1 MFELLNAFALA
12 LAIAA
17 ADAPADQGGAG
28 TLSPYPGRCVAGAAA
43 DGGGSITPL
52 ECDEHPIDL
61 PPSSSS
67 Y

>member
-1 MFELLNAFALA
+1 MFELLNAIVLA
-12 LAIAA
+12 LAITAA
-17 ADAPADQGGAG
+17 NAPADQGGAG
-28 TLSPYPGRCVAGAAA
+28 TPSPAPGQCVAGAAV
-43 DGGGSITPL
+43 DGGGSITPP